1 MNTNFLYLH
10 CDEHRTNS
18 SMDVVCDNYLYSG
31 VAGLKALWRA
41 IKRDIEDGVIKVS
54 GIPIPKLRLMIL
66 IGNPEE
72 ANNYIKYAFI
82 LGLENHV
89 SV

>member
-41 IKRDIEDGVIKVS
+41 IKRDIEDGVQSIWYSYSKTQTDDFNWKS
-54 GIPIPKLRLMIL
+54 RRSKRWKKSFEDIL
-66 IGNPEE
+66 DRRIR
-72 ANNYIKYAFI
+72 
-82 LGLENHV
+82 
-89 SV
+89 